1 MFDVIKMM
9 HSLSHLSFEELLAL
23 SVSESSQSCSKPSK
37 VELITAIIANR
48 AYMADHPTPAQEERR
63 NFRLH
68 TEDTTRYL
76 RLTDE
81 QAAMLDWC
89 IEREINFYDAELEE
103 MEDIRWETP

>member
-1 MFDVIKMM
+1 MFDAIKMM
-9 HSLSHLSFEELLAL
+9 HSLYHLSFEELLTL
-23 SVSESSQSCSKPSK
+23 SISEGCQSCSKPSK

-48 AYMADHPTPAQEERR
+48 AYTAQEERR

-89 IEREINFYDAELEE
+89 IDREINFYDAELEE
-103 MEDIRWETP
+103 MEDIQWETP